1 MIKLI
6 MVVIMTFA
14 FMLPN
19 YEVFQKIDKQKTK
32 HSALLMMF
40 VMGVAKE
47 RNGISLSAKGVITF

>member
-14 FMLPN
+14 FILPN
-19 YEVFQKIDKQKTK
+19 YEIFRNIDKQKTK